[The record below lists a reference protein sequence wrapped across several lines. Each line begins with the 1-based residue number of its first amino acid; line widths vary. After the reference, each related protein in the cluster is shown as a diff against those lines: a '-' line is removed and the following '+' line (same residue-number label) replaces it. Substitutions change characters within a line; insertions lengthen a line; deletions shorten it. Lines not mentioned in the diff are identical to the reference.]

1 MPSTL
6 SEDTF
11 FLDRQASGGLQMQL
25 RQTVAASILSGRLRV
40 GDRMPS
46 SRKLAAHLKISRI
59 TVTLAYQELVA
70 DGYLASRDRSGYFV
84 AETAP
89 VAQIE
94 PTPKAPSAVVD
105 WSEHLT
111 RHFSGARLINKAQN
125 WRDYEYP
132 FIYGQADPTIFN
144 HSAWRAC
151 AHRALGRRD
160 FDALAGD
167 YVEADDPELVDFI
180 ARQTLPRRGIA
191 AQPEEILI
199 TLGAQNALWTVAQ
212 LLLKRGSK
220 AAIENPG
227 YPGLRGILDQTG
239 CDVASIDV
247 DSDGLTPE
255 NLPLGTNVVFATPSH
270 HAPTT
275 VTMPM
280 ARRRQLLQKAED
292 QNMIVV
298 EDDYEFEMS
307 FLRPPRPALRSIDT
321 TGRVIYVGSFSKSLF
336 PGLRLGYLVGPEPF
350 IREARALRA
359 TVLRHPPGHIQRTT
373 AYFLGLGHYDA
384 LIRKMRN
391 TFQARREIMAQS
403 IEKLGLEASHAS
415 VYGGTSFWMKAPDH
429 VDTAELADRLRSQ
442 GVIIE
447 AGAAFFADETP
458 QNQYYRLA
466 YSSIGRDKIP
476 KGLEKIA
483 HAISKST

>member
-1 MPSTL
+1 MSSTL

-25 RQTVAASILSGRLRV
+25 RQTVASSILSGRLRV

-46 SRKLAAHLKISRI
+46 SRKLAKHLKISRI

-84 AETAP
+84 ADTAP

-94 PTPKAPSAVVD
+94 PMAKAQPEVID
-105 WSEHLT
+105 WSHHLT
-111 RHFSGARLINKAQN
+111 KQYSGARLLNKTLN
-125 WRDYEYP
+125 WRDYDYP

-167 YVEADDPELVDFI
+167 YVEADDPALVDFI

-191 AQPEEILI
+191 AKSEEILI
-199 TLGAQNALWTVAQ
+199 TLGAQNALWIVAQ
-212 LLLKRGSK
+212 LLLKSGLT

-227 YPGLRGILDQTG
+227 YPGLRSILDQTG
-239 CDVASIDV
+239 CAVSAIDV
-247 DSDGLTPE
+247 DRDGLPPE
-255 NLPLGTNVVFATPSH
+255 AIPDGTNVIFATPSH

-280 ARRRQLLQKAED
+280 ERRRQLLQKAEAD
-292 QNMIVV
+292 NMIVV

-359 TVLRHPPGHIQRTT
+359 TVLRHPPGHVQRTT

-391 TFQARREIMAQS
+391 TFQERREIMAET
-403 IEKLGLEASHAS
+403 IERLGLEASHAS
-415 VYGGTSFWMKAPDH
+415 VYGGTSFWMKAPDRI
-429 VDTAELADRLRSQ
+429 DTAILADKLRAQS
-442 GVIIE
+442 VIIE
-447 AGAAFFADETP
+447 AGAAFFSDETP
-458 QNQYYRLA
+458 QNTFYRLA
-466 YSSIGRDKIP
+466 YSSIDGSKIP
-476 KGLEKIA
+476 KGLEKVA
-483 HAISKST
+483 QALQTM

>member
-1 MPSTL
+1 
-6 SEDTF
+6 
-11 FLDRQASGGLQMQL
+11 MQL
-25 RQTVAASILSGRLRV
+25 RQSVAGAILSGRLRV
-40 GDRMPS
+40 DDRMPS

-70 DGYLASRDRSGYFV
+70 DGYLVSRDRSGYYV
-84 AETAP
+84 ADTAP
-89 VAQIE
+89 IAQISPVPKM
-94 PTPKAPSAVVD
+94 PTKAVD
-105 WSEHLT
+105 WSAHLT
-111 RHFSGARLINKAQN
+111 RKYSGARLLSKATN
-125 WRDYEYP
+125 WRDYKYP
-132 FIYGQADPTIFN
+132 FIYGQADPSIFN

-180 ARQTLPRRGIA
+180 ARHTLPRRGIA

-199 TLGAQNALWTVAQ
+199 TLGAQNALWIVAQ
-212 LLLKRGSK
+212 LLLKPGRT

-239 CDVASIDV
+239 CTVSAVDV
-247 DSDGLTPE
+247 DEDGLP
-255 NLPLGTNVVFATPSH
+255 PQDIPQGTNIVFATPSH

-280 ARRRQLLQKAED
+280 ERRRLLLDRAERD
-292 QNMIVV
+292 NMIVV

-336 PGLRLGYLVGPEPF
+336 PGLRLGYLVGPEPL

-384 LIRKMRN
+384 LIRRMRN
-391 TFQARREIMAQS
+391 TFQERREVMSTEIT
-403 IEKLGLEASHAS
+403 KLGLQTSHAS
-415 VYGGTSFWMKAPDH
+415 VYGGTSFWMKAPKH
-429 VDTAELADRLRSQ
+429 IDTANLAENLRAQS
-442 GVIIE
+442 VIIE
-447 AGAAFFADETP
+447 AGSAFFSETTP
-458 QNQYYRLA
+458 ENTYYRLA
-466 YSSIGRDKIP
+466 YSSIDTSKIP
-476 KGLEKIA
+476 DGMRLIARALE
-483 HAISKST
+483 SG

>member
-1 MPSTL
+1 
-6 SEDTF
+6 
-11 FLDRQASGGLQMQL
+11 MQL

-94 PTPKAPSAVVD
+94 PTPKAPSAVVNWD
-105 WSEHLT
+105 EHLT
-111 RHFSGARLINKAQN
+111 QNFSQTRSHYKTTN
-125 WRDYEYP
+125 WRDFEFP
-132 FIYGQADPTIFN
+132 FIYGQADPSIFN

-151 AHRALGRRD
+151 AHRALGKRD
-160 FDALAGD
+160 FDVLAGD

-191 AQPEEILI
+191 AHPEEILI
-199 TLGAQNALWTVAQ
+199 TLGAQNALWIVAQ
-212 LLLKRGSK
+212 LLLKPGVK
-220 AAIENPG
+220 VAIENPG
-227 YPGLRGILDQTG
+227 YPGLRGILEQTG
-239 CDVASIDV
+239 CDVSPIDV
-247 DSDGLTPE
+247 DEDGLPPDQ
-255 NLPLGTNVVFATPSH
+255 LDPDTNVVFATPSH

-280 ARRRQLLQKAED
+280 ERRRNLLEKAE
-292 QNMIVV
+292 QENMIVV

-321 TGRVIYVGSFSKSLF
+321 TGRVIYVGSFSKSIF
-336 PGLRLGYLVGPEPF
+336 PGLRLGYLVGPAPF

-391 TFQARREIMAQS
+391 TFQERRETMSQN
-403 IEKLGLEASHAS
+403 IEKLGLDARHAS
-415 VYGGTSFWMKAPDH
+415 VYGGTSFWMKAPER
-429 VDTAELADRLRSQ
+429 VDTAELAERLRAQS
-442 GVIIE
+442 VIIE
-447 AGAAFFADETP
+447 AGAAFFDPKAPENTW
-458 QNQYYRLA
+458 YRLA
-466 YSSIGRDKIP
+466 YSSISSEKIP
-476 KGLEKIA
+476 KGLERIA
-483 HAISKST
+483 QAISAH

>member
-1 MPSTL
+1 
-6 SEDTF
+6 
-11 FLDRQASGGLQMQL
+11 MQL

-46 SRKLAAHLKISRI
+46 SRKLAEHLKISRI

-89 VAQIE
+89 VAQIQ
-94 PTPKAPSAVVD
+94 PDIKTPQRAVD
-105 WSEHLT
+105 WSQHLAKT
-111 RHFSGARLINKAQN
+111 YSHARSVQKTIN
-125 WRDYEYP
+125 WRDFEYP
-132 FIYGQADPTIFN
+132 FIYGQADPDLFN

-151 AHRALGRRD
+151 AHRALGRKD

-167 YVEADDPELVDFI
+167 YAQTDDPELVDFI
-180 ARQTLPRRGIA
+180 ARHTLPRRGIA

-199 TLGAQNALWTVAQ
+199 TVGAQNALWIVSQ
-212 LLLKRGSK
+212 LLLKGGK
-220 AAIENPG
+220 TAAIENPG
-227 YPGLRGILDQTG
+227 YPGIRNILRQTG
-239 CDVASIDV
+239 CHINAINV
-247 DSDGLTPE
+247 DMDGLPPDLIPNE
-255 NLPLGTNVVFATPSH
+255 TNVVFATPSH

-280 ARRRQLLQKAED
+280 ARREALLAKAEA

-321 TGRVIYVGSFSKSLF
+321 SGRVIYVGSFSKSIF

-359 TVLRHPPGHIQRTT
+359 TVLRHPPGHVQRTT

-384 LIRKMRN
+384 LIRSMRQ
-391 TFQARREIMAQS
+391 TFHERREVMAEGIQ
-403 IEKLGLEASHAS
+403 KLGLNASHAS

-429 VDTAELADRLRSQ
+429 VDTTKLTNALRKE

-447 AGAAFFADETP
+447 EGAPFFSDQTP
-458 QNQYYRLA
+458 QNSYYRLA
-466 YSSIGRDKIP
+466 YSSIKSSKIE
-476 KGLEKIA
+476 KGLERIA
-483 HAISKST
+483 GAISKAS

>member
-1 MPSTL
+1 MPTTL

-11 FLDRQASGGLQMQL
+11 FLDRHIKGGLQMQL
-25 RQTVAASILSGRLRV
+25 RQTVASSILSGRLRV

-46 SRKLAAHLKISRI
+46 SRKLAKHLNISRI

-70 DGYLASRDRSGYFV
+70 DGYLKAKDRSGFFV
-84 AETAP
+84 ADTAP
-89 VAQIE
+89 VAQIR
-94 PTPKAPSAVVD
+94 PQPDLARQNIDWRHHLVATFSDSRQVKKA
-105 WSEHLT
+105 L
-111 RHFSGARLINKAQN
+111 N
-125 WRDYEYP
+125 WRDYPYP
-132 FIYGQADPTIFN
+132 FIYGQADPDLFN

-167 YVEADDPELVDFI
+167 YAESDDPELVNFI

-199 TLGAQNALWTVAQ
+199 TLGAQNALWIVAQ
-212 LLLKRGSK
+212 LLLKSGSK
-220 AAIENPG
+220 AVYENPG
-227 YPGLRGILDQTG
+227 YPGLRDILARTG
-239 CDVASIDV
+239 CDTHPVDV
-247 DSDGLTPE
+247 DANGLPPQK
-255 NLPLGTNVVFATPSH
+255 LPDTADVIFATPSH
-270 HAPTT
+270 QAPTT

-280 ARRRQLLQKAED
+280 ARRKELLERAQAM
-292 QNMIVV
+292 NAVVV

-359 TVLRHPPGHIQRTT
+359 NVLRHPPGHVQRTT

-384 LIRKMRN
+384 LVRKMRDA
-391 TFQARREIMAQS
+391 FQQRHEIMS
-403 IEKLGLEASHAS
+403 ETIHKLGLEASQSS
-415 VYGGTSFWMKAPDH
+415 VYGGTSFWMKAPEH
-429 VDTAELADRLRSQ
+429 VDTEQLAQKLLSR

-447 AGAAFFADETP
+447 AGANFFDESSP
-458 QNQYYRLA
+458 QNNFYRLA
-466 YSSIGRDKIP
+466 YSSIKASEIP
-476 KGLEKIA
+476 EGLRRIYREL
-483 HAISKST
+483 SP

>member
-1 MPSTL
+1 VSSTL

-46 SRKLAAHLKISRI
+46 SRKLATHLKISRI

-84 AETAP
+84 ADTAP

-94 PTPKAPSAVVD
+94 PTPKAPTAVVN
-105 WSEHLT
+105 WAEHLT
-111 RHFSGARLINKAQN
+111 QNYSNTRISYKTDN
-125 WRDYEYP
+125 WREYDYP
-132 FIYGQADPTIFN
+132 FIYGQADPSIFN

-199 TLGAQNALWTVAQ
+199 TLGAQNALWIVAQ
-212 LLLKRGSK
+212 LLLKPGSR

-227 YPGLRGILDQTG
+227 YPGIRNILEQTG
-239 CDVASIDV
+239 CDVTAVNV
-247 DSDGLTPE
+247 DEDGLPPDQ
-255 NLPLGTNVVFATPSH
+255 LPKGANVVFATPSH

-280 ARRRQLLQKAED
+280 ARRRQLLEKAEAE
-292 QNMIVV
+292 NMIVV

-321 TGRVIYVGSFSKSLF
+321 TGRVIYVGSFSKSIF

-359 TVLRHPPGHIQRTT
+359 TVLRHPPGHVQRTT

-391 TFQARREIMAQS
+391 TFQNRREVMSKS
-403 IEKLGLEASHAS
+403 ITQLGLTARHAS
-415 VYGGTSFWMKAPDH
+415 VYGGTSFWMKAPKG
-429 VDTAELADRLRSQ
+429 VNTSALAEKLRSQ
-442 GVIIE
+442 SVVIE
-447 AGAAFFADETP
+447 PGTAFFTDETP
-458 QNQYYRLA
+458 ETEYYRLA
-466 YSSIGRDKIP
+466 YSSIDADKIP
-476 KGLEKIA
+476 RGLERIA
-483 HAISKST
+483 RAISAS